1 MRESTKEATNKAP
14 LVTDSA
20 KQRTIPNN
28 ARAITKSSSSAGNGT
43 TYSATIA
50 HHFSRARTLAWT
62 ITETN
67 STGSNVSSAPLM
79 LSSGSLL
86 SGGAALESGAAG
98 TSLQILAPD
107 ADISWTGATSTQWST
122 STNWS
127 PNTVPGNLD
136 NALFDGSFFNQPTLN
151 ASATVGGLWLKATV
165 GQDVT
170 ISGAPPHL
178 LSLVGNTIGGNP
190 NLGIL
195 IDSGAA
201 FSLTIDCDIKVINS
215 QTWLNNNSSELF
227 TVNGGVNV
235 NGQTLTIDGAGDT
248 KITGVIS
255 GGAPSSSLHKSG
267 SGTMTL
273 TGANTYQGETVV
285 TGGTLFVNGDQSN
298 AHGNVTVSNS
308 GTTLGGTGIIGG
320 PVTVNSGANIAPGNG
335 GNTTAILG
343 TGALTLQPASN
354 FLVDINGM
362 TVGANYDQLNVKGTV
377 VITDSNLIVTVGGVL
392 TIGETFIIVNNDKTD
407 AVMGTFTGL
416 PTSGSTFTSGGY
428 IFSIDYAGGTGND
441 IVLTVVPEPAT
452 WIGGALALAALGCAQ
467 RRRIAF
473 AFKRIRRRGVGC
485 I

>member
-1 MRESTKEATNKAP
+1 MLPKLPRKTTSDYGGLGALLAALIATGALAGTVLLTQAPGIRSSPPTIISPVLDFVMRESTKEATNKAP

-28 ARAITKSSSSAGNGT
+28 ASAITKSSSSAGNGST

-62 ITETN
+62 TTETN

-107 ADISWTGATSTQWST
+107 ADISWTGATSSQWST

-127 PNTVPGNLD
+127 SNTIPGNLD
-136 NALFDGSFFNQPTLN
+136 NALFDGLFANQPNLT
-151 ASATVGGLWLKATV
+151 ASATVGGLWMKATV

-320 PVTVNSGANIAPGNG
+320 PVTVNSGANIAPGRDSRYWRANP
-335 GNTTAILG
+335 TTR
-343 TGALTLQPASN
+343 LQFSRRYQRH
-354 FLVDINGM
+354 DSGR
-362 TVGANYDQLNVKGTV
+362 QL
-377 VITDSNLIVTVGGVL
+377 
-392 TIGETFIIVNNDKTD
+392 
-407 AVMGTFTGL
+407 
-416 PTSGSTFTSGGY
+416 
-428 IFSIDYAGGTGND
+428 
-441 IVLTVVPEPAT
+441 
-452 WIGGALALAALGCAQ
+452 
-467 RRRIAF
+467 
-473 AFKRIRRRGVGC
+473 
-485 I
+485 